1 MRIPTAI
8 TTFIMCAAGLPA
20 AAQTGLAGCI
30 DSVLAAREAKAMAR
44 YDTAYIGRPGSKWTV
59 KLRLN
64 ASGTDLNSRGNIDG
78 AAFNTKLKAEPKN
91 TIGGAVSY
99 RGLSLG
105 FAINPAKLAGRN
117 KDNEFTLSTYGNRMG
132 ADLVYTSSKTFSGTL
147 ENAGK
152 TYDIEAG
159 KVSMD
164 VLQVNAYYAFSHR
177 RFSFPAA
184 FSQSQVQK
192 RSHGSW
198 LLGMSAFAGRIRT
211 DAEIMPGTPGTRLS
225 AISVGVGGGYAY
237 NFVIKSKWL
246 LHISAVPHIVVY
258 SRNRLKVDD
267 VRQRAPFKFPSLI
280 NVGRMAVVRN
290 FKNSFLGASAVVNL
304 WQQGDAD
311 RMMIECIKWRARLFY
326 GIRF

>member
-1 MRIPTAI
+1 
-8 TTFIMCAAGLPA
+8 
-20 AAQTGLAGCI
+20 
-30 DSVLAAREAKAMAR
+30 
-44 YDTAYIGRPGSKWTV
+44 
-59 KLRLN
+59 
-64 ASGTDLNSRGNIDG
+64 
-78 AAFNTKLKAEPKN
+78 
-91 TIGGAVSY
+91 
-99 RGLSLG
+99 
-105 FAINPAKLAGRN
+105 
-117 KDNEFTLSTYGNRMG
+117 
-132 ADLVYTSSKTFSGTL
+132 
-147 ENAGK
+147 
-152 TYDIEAG
+152 
-159 KVSMD
+159 MD
-164 VLQVNAYYAFSHR
+164 VLQVSAYYAFCHR

-198 LLGMSAFAGRIRT
+198 LLGLSAFAGRIRT

-258 SRNRLKVDD
+258 SRNRLTVDD

-280 NVGRMAVVRN
+280 NVGRTAVVRN